1 MTLADSAVHG
11 TVNCVVVTDNGV
23 THRVGT
29 FVAHE
34 GYAAWSAPLHVDP
47 GRRAHGGGRVAQRD
61 GARLRHAGPRRPL
74 SSGRCVLSRLVG
86 PLDGNA
92 DVVGLLLGQRRGA

>member
-1 MTLADSAVHG
+1 VAVGGHSPWLSMTLADSAVHG

-34 GYAAWSAPLHVDP
+34 GYGAWSAPLPVDP
-47 GRRAHGGGRVAQRD
+47 
-61 GARLRHAGPRRPL
+61 
-74 SSGRCVLSRLVG
+74 
-86 PLDGNA
+86 A
-92 DVVGLLLGQRRGA
+92 DVRTAEVVSPSGTVLATATLG